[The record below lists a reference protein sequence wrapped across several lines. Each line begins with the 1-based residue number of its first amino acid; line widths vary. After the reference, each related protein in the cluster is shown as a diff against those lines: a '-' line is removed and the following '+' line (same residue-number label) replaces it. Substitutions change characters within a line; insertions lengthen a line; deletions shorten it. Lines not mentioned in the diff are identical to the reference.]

1 MLLKSGRNHR
11 NKKSYLQEKRRIVKS
26 VDRKF
31 KIISKTTMFFMFIVI
46 FVYMKASLLVILY
59 VLPFSDCVCNICGKK
74 YESKDVKNRHMYEHK
89 EAIHL
94 SKFGFQWHLTE
105 QYQVHP
111 HQQSTNGPYDHTTKD
126 EEFEYVCKV
135 CKKVF
140 KSERNVYAHLYEVHY
155 KLSTC

>member
-1 MLLKSGRNHR
+1 
-11 NKKSYLQEKRRIVKS
+11 
-26 VDRKF
+26 
-31 KIISKTTMFFMFIVI
+31 
-46 FVYMKASLLVILY
+46 
-59 VLPFSDCVCNICGKK
+59 
-74 YESKDVKNRHMYEHK
+74 MYEHK

-155 KLSTC
+155 KLSTCRCNLCGNTLTKKSNLKRHLQEQPDLFDTDPEVKRTEK